1 MKKRLFSILTAL
13 CLCLSMLPTAAFAE
27 GSTEEPPVCICETAC
42 TAEIMNA
49 ECSVCGAEGALTEN
63 CIEYVKSA
71 DGTMTHPKG
80 EPVPLNSEGEN
91 ALANATE
98 EEVRTAETLSA
109 AIANPNVSTVK
120 LAANIDFSGTLTVTR
135 TVTLDLNGFTLKFTN
150 PNQISITT
158 YGRNNSYTE
167 SFPIGILVKSQAD
180 QRGRLTLADSSKAA
194 TGRLEMTGVN
204 DNAIFVTDGELT
216 MTGGTITNSYSGEIG
231 FLKMTGI
238 GILRGKASMTGGR
251 IEKQKQMGVW
261 VCASTFTMGGNAVIS
276 GCGTAADMTSSVGGG
291 VLVNDNYVPY
301 WQGSTERTIIPS
313 YFTLEGGARIENCA
327 AKYGGG
333 VSVGDNCLFTMTG
346 GSITGCTAYME
357 GGGVVTEGYGPGSTS
372 EDIKPVFIMSGGSIS
387 DCKAGDTHGGTGGG
401 VSVGGRIAG
410 ATGFSMF
417 EMTGGTIIRCKAAVG
432 GGVNIQGSSSFTMTN
447 GSITDCESLL
457 GGGVVLRQA
466 SDVIA
471 PTMFT
476 MTDGSI
482 TGCKAVYNEDDS
494 NSARGGGVY
503 MGSGCQLAM
512 NGNACITG
520 CEAARSGS
528 GIYGTNDASYPW
540 QVPLFT
546 RSDNAQV
553 DKGVSMDYALQVGS
567 GAADFK
573 TVRMDGLGTEAY
585 PYEIGTAD
593 QLKLFR
599 QIVNGVQTD
608 NQNAVLPPQNPAA
621 CAVLTGS
628 IDLNNE
634 KWTPIGNDSNK
645 YTGTFNGQNYTINGL
660 NIDDADQ
667 RYVGLFGYISGA
679 TVKNLTAAG
688 TVKGSKS
695 IGGIVGGAAKNS
707 TIENCRNDCRVTSNA
722 DNDGS
727 PSAAGIVSW
736 ASNTIIAGCLNTGMI
751 EVNGGYTGEV
761 GGIVSTLSASVTI
774 KNCCNTG
781 EVKVSGNGDF
791 GLYEAGGIVGAS
803 NAGTVVGCYNAGTV
817 TLDHSGEAM
826 HSSYVGG
833 IVGYAGQYGEGEA
846 IYDCFNVG
854 AVKAQ
859 GKVYVGGV
867 VGRNS
872 AAKVYNCYN
881 AGAMTGT
888 FIGEVVGSNSKAV
901 ENCYYLDS
909 TAENTIAENDVKYG
923 TVDEATGPKTA
934 AEFANGTVLAL
945 LIHGRDDSEHPW
957 NSECKYL
964 AAVGKTLPVF
974 NWQNGDEH
982 THTWSQWTHVDDTDT
997 HSRSCTCNAVETE
1010 NCFGGEATCSAKA
1023 KCATCGEEY
1032 GTINPNHHGNKLKHV
1047 EAKAAS
1053 ASEEGNIEYWYCEAC
1068 DKYFSDADT
1077 TNEIKQAETVIPKR
1091 QSSGSNSSSYPI
1103 TVPDKTENGFVTV
1116 SPKNASAGSTVTITV
1131 KPDSGYVL
1139 ETISVTDKNG
1149 NDLKLTD
1156 KGNGK
1161 YTFTMPASK
1170 VEIKVTFMEDNSVL
1184 NFFYDVPN
1192 DAYYYEAVKWAAEN
1206 GITGGVGN
1214 SLFAPN
1220 QPCTRAQIVTF
1231 LWRAAGSP
1239 VVNYLMPFTDVDEGA
1254 YYAEAVR
1261 WAAST
1266 GIVTGLTETT
1276 FGTDSVCTRAQAA
1289 AMIYRCAQ
1297 AQGKGFTGAWMF
1309 HLPFTDVPEWAYES
1323 VAWCY
1328 MNSVTMGVSETAFAP
1343 GSDCTRAQI
1352 VTFLWRA
1359 FSK

>member
-1 MKKRLFSILTAL
+1 M
-13 CLCLSMLPTAAFAE
+13 
-27 GSTEEPPVCICETAC
+27 
-42 TAEIMNA
+42 
-49 ECSVCGAEGALTEN
+49 
-63 CIEYVKSA
+63 
-71 DGTMTHPKG
+71 
-80 EPVPLNSEGEN
+80 
-91 ALANATE
+91 
-98 EEVRTAETLSA
+98 
-109 AIANPNVSTVK
+109 
-120 LAANIDFSGTLTVTR
+120 
-135 TVTLDLNGFTLKFTN
+135 
-150 PNQISITT
+150 
-158 YGRNNSYTE
+158 
-167 SFPIGILVKSQAD
+167 
-180 QRGRLTLADSSKAA
+180 
-194 TGRLEMTGVN
+194 
-204 DNAIFVTDGELT
+204 
-216 MTGGTITNSYSGEIG
+216 
-231 FLKMTGI
+231 
-238 GILRGKASMTGGR
+238 
-251 IEKQKQMGVW
+251 
-261 VCASTFTMGGNAVIS
+261 
-276 GCGTAADMTSSVGGG
+276 
-291 VLVNDNYVPY
+291 
-301 WQGSTERTIIPS
+301 
-313 YFTLEGGARIENCA
+313 
-327 AKYGGG
+327 
-333 VSVGDNCLFTMTG
+333 
-346 GSITGCTAYME
+346 
-357 GGGVVTEGYGPGSTS
+357 
-372 EDIKPVFIMSGGSIS
+372 
-387 DCKAGDTHGGTGGG
+387 
-401 VSVGGRIAG
+401 
-410 ATGFSMF
+410 
-417 EMTGGTIIRCKAAVG
+417 
-432 GGVNIQGSSSFTMTN
+432 
-447 GSITDCESLL
+447 
-457 GGGVVLRQA
+457 
-466 SDVIA
+466 
-471 PTMFT
+471 
-476 MTDGSI
+476 
-482 TGCKAVYNEDDS
+482 
-494 NSARGGGVY
+494 
-503 MGSGCQLAM
+503 
-512 NGNACITG
+512 
-520 CEAARSGS
+520 RS
-528 GIYGTNDASYPW
+528 
-540 QVPLFT
+540 
-546 RSDNAQV
+546 
-553 DKGVSMDYALQVGS
+553 
-567 GAADFK
+567 
-573 TVRMDGLGTEAY
+573 
-585 PYEIGTAD
+585 TAD
-593 QLKLFR
+593 HLKLFR
-599 QIVNGVQTD
+599 QIVNGAQTD

-707 TIENCRNDCRVTSNA
+707 TIENCRDDCRVTSNA

-736 ASNTIIAGCLNTGMI
+736 ASNTIIAGCVNTGMI

-817 TLDHSGEAM
+817 TVDCSGEATFF
-826 HSSYVGG
+826 SYVGG
-833 IVGYAGQYGEGEA
+833 IVGFAGQYGEGEA
-846 IYDCFNVG
+846 VYDCFNVG
-854 AVKAQ
+854 TLKAQ

-881 AGAMTGT
+881 AGTMTGPS
-888 FIGEVVGSNSKAV
+888 IGGVVGSNSKTV

-909 TAENTIAENDVKYG
+909 TAEKAIAENDAKYG

-934 AEFANGTVLAL
+934 VELGSGTVLAL
-945 LIHGRDDSEHPW
+945 LINGRADSEHPW
-957 NSECKYL
+957 NSQCQYL
-964 AAVGKTLPVF
+964 AAAGKTLPVF

-982 THTWSQWTHVDDTDT
+982 THTWSQWTHVDGTDT

-1010 NCFGGEATCSAKA
+1010 NCFGDEATCTAKA

-1032 GTINPNHHGNKLKHV
+1032 GTINPNHHGDKLKHV
-1047 EAKAAS
+1047 EAKAATTGE
-1053 ASEEGNIEYWYCEAC
+1053 AGNIEYWYCEAC
-1068 DKYFSDADT
+1068 NKYFSDAAAT
-1077 TNEIKQAETVIPKR
+1077 KVITQADTVIPKR
-1091 QSSGSNSSSYPI
+1091 QSSGGSSSSSYPV
-1103 TVPDKTENGFVTV
+1103 TAPAKTENGSVTI
-1116 SPKNASAGSTVTITV
+1116 SPKNASKGSTVTVTV
-1131 KPDSGYVL
+1131 TPDSGYVL

-1161 YTFTMPASK
+1161 YTFTMPGSK
-1170 VEIKVTFMEDNSVL
+1170 VEVKVTFMEDNSVL

-1239 VVNYLMPFTDVDEGA
+1239 VVNYLMPFTDVDESA

-1276 FGTDSVCTRAQAA
+1276 FGTNDVCTRAQAA
-1289 AMIYRCAQ
+1289 TMIYRYAQ

-1309 HLPFTDVPEWAYES
+1309 LLPFTDVPEWAYES

-1328 MNSVTMGVSETAFAP
+1328 MNGVTTGVSETSFAP
-1343 GSDCTRAQI
+1343 GNDCTRAQI